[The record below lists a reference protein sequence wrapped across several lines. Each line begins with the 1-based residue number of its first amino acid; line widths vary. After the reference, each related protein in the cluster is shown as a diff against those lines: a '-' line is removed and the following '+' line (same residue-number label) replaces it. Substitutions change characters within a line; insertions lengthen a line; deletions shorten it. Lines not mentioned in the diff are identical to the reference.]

1 MPSTLFEPQGRCATP
16 PPPRKSFSGGS
27 EVATTITMAK
37 GGKTGGKNLG
47 AGGKSRA
54 RGDERARPRG
64 TVDECEREKERE
76 RGRQI
81 TRSLGHSVSDRG
93 GTVRVIEGVLP
104 SNARSP
110 GILFG
115 L

>member
-1 MPSTLFEPQGRCATP
+1 
-16 PPPRKSFSGGS
+16 
-27 EVATTITMAK
+27 MAK

-54 RGDERARPRG
+54 RGDERDRPRG
-64 TVDECEREKERE
+64 TVDECERERERE
-76 RGRQI
+76 REEG
-81 TRSLGHSVSDRG
+81 RSLGHSVSDRG

>member
-1 MPSTLFEPQGRCATP
+1 MCDPP

>member
-1 MPSTLFEPQGRCATP
+1 MPSTLFERKGDVRP

-81 TRSLGHSVSDRG
+81 TRSLGQ
-93 GTVRVIEGVLP
+93 
-104 SNARSP
+104 
-110 GILFG
+110 
-115 L
+115 